1 MTMKTN
7 VKAGLVTLLIG
18 LFCLICSSF
27 AAQAQLVSSGKIEFE
42 RKSNLHKLWGDNSWM
57 KDEKDKVKPFY
68 VRFFDL
74 SFNTHRSWYKP
85 GREAETPK
93 ITWGLPP
100 GAENVVVQ
108 DFDSHTLTAQK
119 TLYEQTFLI
128 KDSLPKYRWKI
139 LSEVR
144 EIAGYKC
151 RKAITIVCDSV
162 YVVAFYTDEIP
173 LSAGPEQM
181 GGLPGMILE
190 LAVPRLYTTWVA
202 TKVELTGIV
211 DKDFVPPSKGK
222 ASNLAQ
228 VESLISASLKDWGKW
243 GRRNIW
249 WMVI

>member
-1 MTMKTN
+1 MMKTN
-7 VKAGLVTLLIG
+7 VKAVIFSVFVG
-18 LFCLICSSF
+18 LICLACGAF
-27 AAQAQLVSSGKIEFE
+27 RARAQMSSSGKIEFE

-57 KDEKDKVKPFY
+57 EDEKDKVKPFY
-68 VRFFDL
+68 VRYFDL
-74 SFNTHRSWYKP
+74 SFNAHRSLYKP

-108 DFDSHTLTAQK
+108 DLESHTLTAQK

-128 KDSLPKYRWKI
+128 KDTLPKYRWKI

-144 EIAGYKC
+144 EIAGYRC
-151 RKAITIVCDSV
+151 RKAITIICDSV

-173 LSAGPEQM
+173 LNAGPEQM

-202 TKVELTGIV
+202 TKVEVSSIA
-211 DKDFVPPSKGK
+211 DKDLNPPSKGK
-222 ASNLAQ
+222 VCSLAQ
-228 VESLISASLKDWGKW
+228 VESLISAGLKDWGKW